1 MKEILTVLAS
11 SSLFSGLTETEIQ
24 EIQQTL
30 HGERRAFERDERL
43 LRAGDPAKAFG
54 ILLSGGALVRQE
66 DFWGNQNILSS
77 LHSGDCFAESFACL
91 PGAILNVDVTA
102 SQPCEALFLQT
113 ERLLSGELS
122 ASIGGQRFL
131 QHFLV
136 NLAGKNLR
144 LNEKITHMG
153 QRSTRAKILS
163 YLSACARRQGA
174 AEFDVPFSRQQLA
187 DYLSVDRSG
196 LSAELCRLRDEG
208 LMEFQRGHF
217 RLKKPLEEGW
227 ESS

>member
-1 MKEILTVLAS
+1 M
-11 SSLFSGLTETEIQ
+11 
-24 EIQQTL
+24 
-30 HGERRAFERDERL
+30 
-43 LRAGDPAKAFG
+43 
-54 ILLSGGALVRQE
+54 RQE

-77 LHSGDCFAESFACL
+77 LHPGDCFAESFACL

-174 AEFDVPFSRQQLA
+174 AEFDMPFSRQQLA

-208 LMEFQRGHF
+208 LMEFQREHF